1 MRTALVLS
9 VLVLAGCTKH
19 HPAVKEASVAEV
31 AAHVK
36 ANSATMCDANTVDY
50 RAKNGIV
57 PGAVLLTS
65 YRAYPVSE
73 LPSDKGRPLV
83 FYCSNKL

>member
-9 VLVLAGCTKH
+9 VLVFAACAKH
-19 HPAVKEASVAEV
+19 HSGVKEASVAEV

-36 ANSATMCDANTVDY
+36 ANSATICDANTVDF
-50 RAKNGIV
+50 RAKHGVV
-57 PGAVLLTS
+57 PGAVLLTN
-65 YRAYPVSE
+65 YRDYALAQLPEDKARPV
-73 LPSDKGRPLV
+73 V